1 MKTIKDY
8 IRQHGLTIVDTN
20 DGQAVIG
27 FKTYAQAE
35 ELYSMLNT
43 DIVELRCRKGR
54 QVYKQMSLQVHWSD
68 HAPTVKEPFDMTYY
82 CEDFFDFVYD
92 KSWKKFFD
100 KELID
105 LEEGR
110 LCEEDEKDEW
120 RKEIL
125 LKRNLLEMIDDD
137 EILVAYTHKGWIN
150 EVHIHKNHVMEFRHN
165 GNHYAIGVLLT
176 GEDIYPYDR
185 IVNEHKLAV
194 DIIIAD
200 GNNILNEDS
209 IYQEQNLRYIWA
221 DEGIYN
227 ERFGTN
233 IRFAEKYGYD
243 DDKVLILIPD
253 KLC

>member
-1 MKTIKDY
+1 MKTIKNY
-8 IRQHGLTIVDTN
+8 IQQHGLTIVDTN

-27 FKTYAQAE
+27 FKSYAQAE

-54 QVYKQMSLQVHWSD
+54 QVYKQMPEYHWSEN
-68 HAPTVKEPFDMTYY
+68 PTIKEPFDLTYY
-82 CEDFFDFVYD
+82 YEDFGFVYD
-92 KSWKKFFD
+92 KSWKKSFD

-137 EILVAYTHKGWIN
+137 EILVAYTHMGWIN
-150 EVHIHKNHVMEFRHN
+150 EVHIHKNHVMEFRLKDD
-165 GNHYAIGVLLT
+165 HYAIGVLLT
-176 GEDIYPYDR
+176 GEDIYPYER
-185 IVNEHKLAV
+185 IVKTNKLAV

-200 GNNILNEDS
+200 GNNILSEDNL
-209 IYQEQNLRYIWA
+209 YQEQNFWWKLA
-221 DEGIYN
+221 DEKTYN
-227 ERFGTN
+227 KQFGTN
-233 IRFAEKYGYD
+233 ISFAEKYGHD
-243 DDKVLILIPD
+243 DDEVLILTPKKI
-253 KLC
+253 C

>member
-54 QVYKQMSLQVHWSD
+54 QVYKQMSLKVYWSD
-68 HAPTVKEPFDMTYY
+68 HAPTVKEPFDLYDFYGDYTSEVHDKRWIKGFD
-82 CEDFFDFVYD
+82 EDLVA
-92 KSWKKFFD
+92 
-100 KELID
+100 I
-105 LEEGR
+105 EEGR
-110 LCEEDEKDEW
+110 FCEEDEKDEW

-137 EILVAYTHKGWIN
+137 EILVAYTHTGWI
-150 EVHIHKNHVMEFRHN
+150 EVYIHKNHVMEFRHN
-165 GNHYAIGVLLT
+165 DDHYAIGVLLT

-200 GNNILNEDS
+200 GNNILSEDS
-209 IYQEQNLRYIWA
+209 IYQEQNLGYIWA
-221 DEGIYN
+221 NEGAYN